1 MSAGDAR
8 KHFTPTEVAEA
19 LRCSLNG
26 DGSDLSVPDGTVALA
41 PCEYMPPGFSPTRP
55 GGFQAAWET
64 GGSTIAA
71 TIARPT
77 RKLVIHTFGTR
88 VWGHP
93 AKYRHDDRP
102 RHSCRHS
109 VVQFL
114 DRPHPLVGSPGRS
127 AGDWWARQ
135 RLAEP
140 TAGPHALAAIGCAAC
155 WSSMAI
161 TVFCTIW
168 NPTRTVDGGSTS
180 LPPIM
185 LRSRSW
191 MRLPKAVQVIL

>member
-114 DRPHPLVGSPGRS
+114 DRSHPLVGSPGRS
-127 AGDWWARQ
+127 ARRLVGEGNGSPSRQ
-135 RLAEP
+135 PGR
-140 TAGPHALAAIGCAAC
+140 
-155 WSSMAI
+155 
-161 TVFCTIW
+161 
-168 NPTRTVDGGSTS
+168 
-180 LPPIM
+180 
-185 LRSRSW
+185 
-191 MRLPKAVQVIL
+191 MRLPRSAAPPAGRAWPSPFSAPSGTRPERWMAAPHLCRR